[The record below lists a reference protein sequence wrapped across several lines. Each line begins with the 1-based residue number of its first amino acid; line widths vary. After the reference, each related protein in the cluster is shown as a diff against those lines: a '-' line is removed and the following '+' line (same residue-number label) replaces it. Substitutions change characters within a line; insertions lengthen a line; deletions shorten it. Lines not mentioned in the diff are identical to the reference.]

1 MGGVRGGVV
10 DGRGGV
16 GDGRGGVSGE
26 RSGVGGVRGG
36 VGDGRVVCIH
46 CDFSYLC
53 GVLCVLV

>member
-1 MGGVRGGVV
+1 MV
-10 DGRGGV
+10 DGRSGV